1 MGEPRGR
8 GRRQRGNKPVLGEL
22 PHPVAE
28 IAGRKAARGDDEPG
42 SLGRVEE
49 LTFDDAGEQEVAK
62 RAVPLPALVAVLDDD
77 ALRRRA
83 RIEVGEFGEPVE
95 ARSPV
100 PGAVA
105 PVGLLEVIG
114 ERARVGP

>member
-1 MGEPRGR
+1 
-8 GRRQRGNKPVLGEL
+8 
-22 PHPVAE
+22 
-28 IAGRKAARGDDEPG
+28 
-42 SLGRVEE
+42 
-49 LTFDDAGEQEVAK
+49 
-62 RAVPLPALVAVLDDD
+62 VLDDD

-83 RIEVGEFGEPVE
+83 RIEVGKLGEPVE

-100 PGAVA
+100 PGTVA